1 MKMEN
6 RNSKSE
12 IRSVTVGWAGFTE
25 HRLKSVLLVC

>member
-6 RNSKSE
+6 RDSKSE
-12 IRSVTVGWAGFTE
+12 IRSVAIGWAGFSE